1 MQNKQKPKDALVA
14 EMVKELDANLREDFE
29 ERAAIIEFD
38 AKLPRAHAEC
48 LALLDV
54 IRRHPLSVKGITVLQ
69 IELDE
74 ETQWLVAT
82 DLDFARRHL
91 ADIGGIE
98 KDVLNLSDVIHEQYG
113 GVALLTTLG

>member
-1 MQNKQKPKDALVA
+1 MQNLHKPADPLVA

-29 ERAAIIEFD
+29 ERAGIMEFE
-38 AKLPRAHAEC
+38 ANLPRAHAEC

-54 IRRHPLSVKGITVLQ
+54 IRRNPLSVRGVTVLQ
-69 IELDE
+69 IDLDE

-82 DLDFARRHL
+82 DLDFARQHL

-98 KDVLNLSDVIHEQYG
+98 RDVLKLANVINEQYG
-113 GVALLTTLG
+113 GVAFLTTMG